1 MVTMNYSSGFL
12 GHKGMKRGA
21 IFNLLFSSFPKEWTV
36 LVWYT
41 YAEEVVVVVQQEKK
55 TPLQT
60 FIALQKSLGLMELE
74 TSTYKT
80 IAKKRVIILS

>member
-21 IFNLLFSSFPKEWTV
+21 IFNSPSSFFLPKRMDCFS
-36 LVWYT
+36 
-41 YAEEVVVVVQQEKK
+41 VVHLRRRTSGTTREKK

-60 FIALQKSLGLMELE
+60 FIALQKPLGLMERE

>member
-21 IFNLLFSSFPKEWTV
+21 IFNSPSFSFFFRRMDCFS
-36 LVWYT
+36 
-41 YAEEVVVVVQQEKK
+41 VVHLRRRTSGTTREKK

-60 FIALQKSLGLMELE
+60 FIALQKPLGLMERE

>member
-21 IFNLLFSSFPKEWTV
+21 IFNILFSSFPKEWTV

-41 YAEEVVVVVQQEKK
+41 YAEEEVVVVVVQQEKK

-60 FIALQKSLGLMELE
+60 FIALQKPLGLMERE

-80 IAKKRVIILS
+80 IA